1 MLSLCSP
8 FIGDFRD
15 LDKHILHILVNRI
28 IITSL
33 KYNVSTHCMAVP
45 FSFLSRGYRE
55 SLHQKNYYSLLLL
68 IGNSDI

>member
-15 LDKHILHILVNRI
+15 LDKHILHILVHRI

-33 KYNVSTHCMAVP
+33 KYN
-45 FSFLSRGYRE
+45 E
-55 SLHQKNYYSLLLL
+55 
-68 IGNSDI
+68 